1 MENNILQILIQGG
14 LASIALVAL
23 YFNYKIVSNH
33 IQHNTDTMDK
43 LTNVLSELK
52 QLIQDKIQ

>member
-1 MENNILQILIQGG
+1 MSENILEILIQGG
-14 LASIALVAL
+14 LASVALVSV

-33 IQHNTDTMDK
+33 IAHNTDTMDK

-52 QLIQDKIQ
+52 QLISDKIK